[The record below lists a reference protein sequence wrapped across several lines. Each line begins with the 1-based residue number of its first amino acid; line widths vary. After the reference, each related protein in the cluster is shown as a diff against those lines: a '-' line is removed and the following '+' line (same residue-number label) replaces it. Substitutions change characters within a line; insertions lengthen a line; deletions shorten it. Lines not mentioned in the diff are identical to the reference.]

1 MRRHF
6 YHNVCLSEWFTSISN
21 EKLLFSV
28 REQIKK
34 RSWHFVLWMGK
45 KVRNGNQLQESLRRV
60 WWQDNKHDAAL
71 VLDDWIEQ
79 ARNSGVKPLMTVADT
94 FLKHHDGILAWYDFP
109 ITNGKLEGINNKI
122 KTMKRQAYGYRDMPF
137 FKLKLLSLHDS
148 SYPFSGWTKKQSL
161 PRQQIRVIRLP
172 KTINEQLMAIR
183 VKRKNCA
190 SNSSNSLN

>member
-1 MRRHF
+1 M
-6 YHNVCLSEWFTSISN
+6 N
-21 EKLLFSV
+21 
-28 REQIKK
+28 
-34 RSWHFVLWMGK
+34 GK

-148 SYPFSGWTKKQSL
+148 SYPFSG
-161 PRQQIRVIRLP
+161 
-172 KTINEQLMAIR
+172 
-183 VKRKNCA
+183 
-190 SNSSNSLN
+190 